1 MHNSHEGPADASKEV
16 KVNRVRE
23 LVEVMEGMLSL
34 KKKEE
39 LEVAEVAHSLSC
51 VKIIAVCVCVCVVLG
66 PVIAPLDNGGSERAL
81 RIELL
86 HQCIH
91 LCGHSGVVTNV
102 TLLLTFIL
110 AC

>member
-51 VKIIAVCVCVCVVLG
+51 VKIIAVRVYVCC
-66 PVIAPLDNGGSERAL
+66 EKR
-81 RIELL
+81 
-86 HQCIH
+86 
-91 LCGHSGVVTNV
+91 
-102 TLLLTFIL
+102 
-110 AC
+110 